1 MTTYSEPIPVKSKII
16 SINGCQ
22 YAPIKKAVSDKINT
36 HVGEEFEYCISE
48 KFRTSGRGKL
58 KIIFERE

>member
-22 YAPIKKAVSDKINT
+22 YAPIKKTITDEINT
-36 HVGEEFEYCISE
+36 HVGEDFEYCVSE
-48 KFRTSGRGKL
+48 NHRASGRGKL